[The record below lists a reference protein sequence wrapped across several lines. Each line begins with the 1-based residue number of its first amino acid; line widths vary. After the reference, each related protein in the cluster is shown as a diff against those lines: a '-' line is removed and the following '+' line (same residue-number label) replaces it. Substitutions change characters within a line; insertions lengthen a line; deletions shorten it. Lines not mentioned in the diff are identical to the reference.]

1 MINQIK
7 NIIHLYFFFSSR
19 RRHTRCALVTG
30 VQPCALPICM
40 SHNSGDEYAWLS
52 AHGYGKPS
60 ASRVY
65 ARAQAA
71 EPFWTADRFHAVGWH
86 TRPLLRQVR
95 SQEGRQLQRSLPDV
109 LLHDG
114 FLPCSFS
121 RSRTRSDPLN

>member
-1 MINQIK
+1 MYLFIFFLMIRRPP
-7 NIIHLYFFFSSR
+7 SSTRTDTLFPYPTLFRSDGR
-19 RRHTRCALVTG
+19 RWDS
-30 VQPCALPICM
+30 M

-109 LLHDG
+109 L
-114 FLPCSFS
+114 
-121 RSRTRSDPLN
+121 

>member
-1 MINQIK
+1 MA
-7 NIIHLYFFFSSR
+7 HPLSR
-19 RRHTRCALVTG
+19 RRDGRRWDSL
-30 VQPCALPICM
+30 

-95 SQEGRQLQRSLPDV
+95 SQEGRQLQRSRSEEHKSELQSIMRNSEAIF
-109 LLHDG
+109 LLK
-114 FLPCSFS
+114 
-121 RSRTRSDPLN
+121 TNN